1 MTVTAGNTLECFF
14 KSCYQNPQTDFFR
27 VWTSFMCVDKDLWQL
42 QLFLPNTTVTR
53 CNTLAC
59 FFKNCYQNPETDFFW
74 VWTSFMSA
82 DLLNTTVTKCYI
94 LGWIFKSCLIKIQKL
109 TSLEYEP
116 VLWLLIK
123 IFCKLAGLLGLYI
136 TICNFTYIFVR
147 WNMHVS

>member
-27 VWTSFMCVDKDLWQL
+27 VWTSFMCVDKELWQL
-42 QLFLPNTTVTR
+42 QLFLLNTTVTR

-59 FFKNCYQNPETDFFW
+59 FFKICYQNPETDFFR
-74 VWTSFMSA
+74 VWTSFMSV
-82 DLLNTTVTKCYI
+82 DRDLWKLRLFLLNTTLTRCYI

-116 VLWLLIK
+116 VLWVLIE
-123 IFCKLAGLLGLYI
+123 IFESYGC
-136 TICNFTYIFVR
+136 FF
-147 WNMHVS
+147 